1 MNYKRKNRYKRNS
14 PKVIRRKNK
23 IEALKDLN
31 LRDEIIITKAD
42 KGGAVL
48 IIDVENYISEV
59 N

>member
-31 LRDEIIITKAD
+31 LRDEIIIIKAD